1 MREISSIILLLCVIF
16 VVGQLW
22 FHFVEG
28 ILAKVMG
35 RLPQKEIPWH
45 PLETDESSESSESK
59 QNTPQ
64 KP

>member
-1 MREISSIILLLCVIF
+1 MKEIGSIILLLCVIF

-28 ILAKVMG
+28 ILAKAKG
-35 RLPQKEIPWH
+35 LLPQKEIPWH
-45 PLETDESSESSESK
+45 PLETDEGGESSKPK
-59 QNTPQ
+59 QNTAQ